1 MCVCIYICMYVCSV
15 FCVAFCHITL
25 VPCINKSAAVVAWLM
40 LGTLTLPEVS
50 VVVSEVEVCLT
61 L

>member
-1 MCVCIYICMYVCSV
+1 MYVCSV
-15 FCVAFCHITL
+15 FCVAFCHIAL